1 MLSDTDNRRYT
12 VVIRFMERWTL
23 QSESVLDQFQD
34 LMAAYD
40 AQVPDVVWQRTFE
53 TIQSYLLH
61 KRKQVLDEIVAIRD
75 HAPLGPEDVEKYNP
89 PGETM
94 MKLNGICGFY
104 GVHRVVIHL
113 YLQAYL
119 EAQDGNEVARK
130 VLTSL
135 DLLVE
140 ELYRP

>member
-1 MLSDTDNRRYT
+1 MDSSTDDRRYT
-12 VVIRFMERWTL
+12 VVLRFLWRWTDYTHSSL
-23 QSESVLDQFQD
+23 SEFEM
-34 LMAAYD
+34 LMASFGPD
-40 AQVPDVVWQRTFE
+40 VPDVVWQRTFE
-53 TIQSYLLH
+53 TMQSYLLH
-61 KRKQVLDEIVAIRD
+61 RRKMLLDEIVARPD
-75 HAPLGPEDVEKYNP
+75 HGPLGPEDVEKYNP

-119 EAQDGNEVARK
+119 EAQDGNEVARE
-130 VLTSL
+130 VLTDL